1 MRGKVYVKNSTML
14 TRLVSIAKF
23 ELYTLEGGGSMTEAA
38 ILERR
43 SSVELSEKL
52 NGKAQQEIE
61 ALLEQS
67 EQSPT
72 KKKTVNGG
80 WYFRMAGAGVKY
92 YSF

>member
-1 MRGKVYVKNSTML
+1 M
-14 TRLVSIAKF
+14 A
-23 ELYTLEGGGSMTEAA
+23 EAA

-43 SSVELSEKL
+43 EQVALGEELNS
-52 NGKAQQEIE
+52 KATQEIE

-67 EQSPT
+67 ERAPT
-72 KKKTVNGG
+72 KRETSNGG